1 MFSCLV
7 FSNFSVSVVS
17 QFVRDMKRSDH
28 VSLCTTTPSS
38 ITSSNNSSNNGGKKL
53 RKRRELNAMAAPH
66 VIVRSSQQS
75 NNSSNRSGNKK
86 SDYKSIYFSN
96 SSSNNNEDD
105 GWCFFYI
112 CFPKFLQFWLLSV
125 EKITLITILIIEL
138 SSVFGGSTLD
148 KERCSGADKLSQG
161 NVVQQKPD
169 DRIKPDRSF

>member
-1 MFSCLV
+1 MV
-7 FSNFSVSVVS
+7 FEKIGNSVVLYLDNLYQLLSLLQFSVSVVS

-66 VIVRSSQQS
+66 VIVRSSQGQQS

-105 GWCFFYI
+105 GSCSFLHLFPYISAILNFISIENDFYYY
-112 CFPKFLQFWLLSV
+112 FN
-125 EKITLITILIIEL
+125 
-138 SSVFGGSTLD
+138 ST
-148 KERCSGADKLSQG
+148 
-161 NVVQQKPD
+161 
-169 DRIKPDRSF
+169 

>member
-1 MFSCLV
+1 MYLDNLYVQLLSLLQ
-7 FSNFSVSVVS
+7 FSVSVVS

-75 NNSSNRSGNKK
+75 NNSSNRSGNNKK

-105 GWCFFYI
+105 GLCSFLHLFPYISAVLTFISWENYFDYYFNGTWQHDAYWLFYFKHSSMDFFLRCGYGG
-112 CFPKFLQFWLLSV
+112 LSFDV
-125 EKITLITILIIEL
+125 
-138 SSVFGGSTLD
+138 
-148 KERCSGADKLSQG
+148 
-161 NVVQQKPD
+161 
-169 DRIKPDRSF
+169 

>member
-1 MFSCLV
+1 MIFSPVANLMHHSLV
-7 FSNFSVSVVS
+7 QKTSFKMINIFWMVFEKIGNSVVLYLDNLYVQLLSLLQFSVSVVS

-66 VIVRSSQQS
+66 VIVRSSQGQQS

-105 GWCFFYI
+105 GWCFFLHL
-112 CFPKFLQFWLLSV
+112 FP
-125 EKITLITILIIEL
+125 
-138 SSVFGGSTLD
+138 
-148 KERCSGADKLSQG
+148 
-161 NVVQQKPD
+161 
-169 DRIKPDRSF
+169 